1 MYFDYPFSETLCFA
15 NVTIFKVTDAERR
28 LGSFDV
34 KNIAY
39 MSPIKRE
46 RENAGRVDL
55 KGGQTYVIV
64 AAAELAGTLGQ
75 FYVSLYINQ

>member
-15 NVTIFKVTDAERR
+15 NITVFKVKNGQRC
-28 LGSFDV
+28 LGSFDM
-34 KNIAY
+34 KNIVY

-46 RENAGRVDL
+46 RENAGRINL
-55 KGGQTYVIV
+55 KGGETYIIV

-75 FYVSLYINQ
+75 FYISLYINL